1 MRSQPHVTLIL
12 MVAATAAFAAC
23 SPSSTS
29 AAPAPCPAG
38 VAPSA
43 PTAELFATTNTA
55 VISDPA
61 DPRLRDT
68 LSGMPTDVDATVV
81 RNAALPLDS
90 TLTNGVFWSDDRHE
104 TTYEPSR
111 MFRLACTD
119 DTELHDIAQQVRNE
133 YHQESVLTFT
143 FLDADQSGKTAVN
156 VEAPRGDVTRLH
168 DALVADPD
176 MQSRLVGGSVTQDHQ
191 LIVVADVTD
200 LDLVERLVKQT
211 GADWSG
217 ATVRYG
223 KREFVGSDG

>member
-1 MRSQPHVTLIL
+1 MRSQPHVTVKTLIL
-12 MVAATAAFAAC
+12 LVAAAALAAC
-23 SPSSTS
+23 STATTGS
-29 AAPAPCPAG
+29 APPVPCPAG
-38 VAPSA
+38 AAPTT

-68 LSGMPTDVDATVV
+68 LSGMTTDVDATVV
-81 RNAALPLDS
+81 RNTALPLDS

-111 MFRLACTD
+111 VFRVACTD
-119 DTELHDIAQQVRNE
+119 DTELHDIADQVRNE

-143 FLDADQSGKTAVN
+143 FLDPDQPGKTAVN

-168 DALVADPD
+168 DALVADPE
-176 MQSRLVGGSVTQDHQ
+176 MQSKLVGGSVTQDHQ
-191 LIVVADVTD
+191 LIVVADLAD

-211 GADWSG
+211 GADWSA

-223 KREFVGSDG
+223 KREFVE